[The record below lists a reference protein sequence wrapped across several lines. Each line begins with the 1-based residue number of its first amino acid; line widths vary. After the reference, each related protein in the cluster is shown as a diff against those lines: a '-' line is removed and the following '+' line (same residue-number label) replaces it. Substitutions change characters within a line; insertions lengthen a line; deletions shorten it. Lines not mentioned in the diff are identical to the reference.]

1 MIIKYCAVLLVLL
14 FALVARGEPGFT
26 TEIKSNGQLWLT
38 VTNPVVGGNY
48 LVEKTT
54 NGTSYEGYVPLGQ
67 TTIGGKPVFVFQG
80 FPAGALVRMVEITN
94 STGGLVTNLS
104 SVASFVVLKGQVGPG
119 GSKELTLHAPPNRPY
134 VIQSAPTV
142 TGPWTDRIIG
152 AVGQTNFIDNQPE
165 PRFYRAKFVP

>member
-1 MIIKYCAVLLVLL
+1 MKIYIALYALL
-14 FALVARGEPGFT
+14 FALVARAEPGFT

-48 LVEKTT
+48 YVEKTT
-54 NGTSYEGYVPLGQ
+54 NGSTYVGYTPLGQ
-67 TTIGGKPVFVFQG
+67 TTVGGKPVFVFAG
-80 FPAGALVRMVEITN
+80 LPAGALVRMVEITN

-104 SVASFVVLKGQVGPG
+104 PVASFVVLKGQVGPG
-119 GSKELTLHAPPNRPY
+119 GSKELTLHAPTNRPY

-165 PRFYRAKFVP
+165 PRFYRAKFTP